1 MLRQL
6 ALAATSMRVF
16 SLWWKAMA
24 LLVIGDLI
32 VLRALLLATPAL
44 AIAIWGAIISAVP
57 VVMADP
63 IEFNCTQ
70 FNEDGSC
77 YWANCTQAKANGECN
92 IREGSPHYC
101 AKQDRD
107 GDGLACEC

>member
-1 MLRQL
+1 MPGHGWDLSGTDRQCDSYAPGPSDPL
-6 ALAATSMRVF
+6 DPLQPFHA
-16 SLWWKAMA
+16 
-24 LLVIGDLI
+24 
-32 VLRALLLATPAL
+32 RASEG
-44 AIAIWGAIISAVP
+44 IADAPDI
-57 VVMADP
+57 
-63 IEFNCTQ
+63 NCTQ

-92 IREGSPHYC
+92 IPEGSPHYC